1 MGTPVTHHV
10 SATTGHAKQ
19 QTTHQGASGHWRQ
32 EVVVV
37 VDADEGP
44 PHAEA
49 PGAAPASRPAF
60 PVPAARA
67 APLPPPQIA
76 HLPAPPSHAEL
87 RAAIPTGAE
96 LQARQLAVQFMRT
109 GRLPHHGQPLDRETA
124 TLQYLALRTV
134 KVALRESNDNKHPRR
149 DMLAHLLPLGTGKQG
164 RRLPT
169 SARKLARRLRVAHA
183 EDPGELD
190 DLLEP
195 IFEGDTLPRGL
206 LDLIA
211 DSDESDDGD
220 ALVEMLAEFCDL
232 PGIPKNRRRLLE
244 LADEAEHDLLDQNRH
259 RIFSSLNTEPA
270 AARTAGPKSFQD
282 AYCELVHD
290 ERGFCGTFKKI
301 VELFGT
307 ENLRSTLKTLK
318 KALGGD
324 MDSLAMPSSHSP
336 EYLAALHAVV
346 SSLSNLSQIEVVLDT
361 SSTFLQ
367 MMARRGTPVDE
378 QILVKGLPEL
388 FVPGMP
394 SALRFQSLCDALD
407 LAPGEQRTILLNELA
422 AIIRAL
428 PTGAFSQV
436 GTDTEAPRSG
446 EDRRVQLIDAAVLAQ
461 EEEHEHDPE
470 YYTLSH
476 QEQKLLARPAGAPAA
491 PVH

>member
-1 MGTPVTHHV
+1 MLPT
-10 SATTGHAKQ
+10 
-19 QTTHQGASGHWRQ
+19 
-32 EVVVV
+32 
-37 VDADEGP
+37 
-44 PHAEA
+44 
-49 PGAAPASRPAF
+49 
-60 PVPAARA
+60 RA
-67 APLPPPQIA
+67 APPAPPQIA
-76 HLPAPPSHAEL
+76 HLTAPPSRAEW

-109 GRLPHHGQPLDRETA
+109 GRLPHHGQPLDREAA

-149 DMLAHLLPLGTGKQG
+149 DVLAQLLPLGTGKQG

-169 SARKLARRLRVAHA
+169 SARSLAKRLRRAHA
-183 EDPGELD
+183 QDPGELD

-195 IFEGDTLPRGL
+195 IFEGETLPRGL

-211 DSDESDDGD
+211 DSDESDDGE
-220 ALVEMLAEFCDL
+220 ALVEMLAQACDL
-232 PGIPKNRRRLLE
+232 PGITPNRRRLLE
-244 LADEAEHDLLDQNRH
+244 LADDAEHDLLGQNRH
-259 RIFSSLNTEPA
+259 RIFSSLNAEPA
-270 AARTAGPKSFQD
+270 AGKTADPKSFQD

-301 VELFGT
+301 VELFGS

-324 MDSLAMPSSHSP
+324 MDSLSVPSSHHSR

-378 QILVKGLPEL
+378 QIFVKGLPEL
-388 FVPGMP
+388 FVAGTP
-394 SALRFQSLCDALD
+394 SSLRFQLLCDALD

-422 AIIRAL
+422 TVIRAL

-436 GTDTEAPRSG
+436 DTDADALRSG
-446 EDRRVQLIDAAVLAQ
+446 EDQRVRLLDAVGLAQ
-461 EEEHEHDPE
+461 EGEQVHDPE
-470 YYTLSH
+470 HFTESYH
-476 QEQKLLARPAGAPAA
+476 ERKLRDRQAAVARG
-491 PVH
+491 H